1 MIVVLLIFLLS
12 VFLIVILKKR
22 TRSYVNSDSYYN
34 VESSGENKQKKASLL
49 VSSAV
54 LGMDFKTVLVN
65 NKTYIILPPTIKKIA
80 GAGYYLSEIKDAE
93 SIRDVLLT
101 LSTDSAAH
109 ALSWL
114 IGGNDDLFEELKE
127 GSYDE
132 IVSALELG
140 YSLISTENFFKLSS
154 LARNVANLIA
164 KQKQ

>member
-1 MIVVLLIFLLS
+1 M
-12 VFLIVILKKR
+12 FLIVILRKR
-22 TRSYVNSDSYYN
+22 TRSYVNSDSHYN
-34 VESSGENKQKKASLL
+34 VESSGENKQKNAPLL
-49 VSSAV
+49 VSSAI
-54 LGMDFKTVLVN
+54 LGMDFRTALVN

-114 IGGNDDLFEELKE
+114 IGGNDDLFEELTE

-132 IVSALELG
+132 IVSALETG
-140 YSLISTENFFKLSS
+140 YSLISTENFFRLSS
-154 LARNVANLIA
+154 LARNVASLIA